1 MDASIWGGGESEAP
15 IALGQGW
22 GCDGWHPV
30 YLLASAEPGCPAS
43 PPPELICS
51 KENKEFHH
59 ILTIARLYLQLTS
72 FERFLYACTGLCVS
86 CTLSLVWNLAFSPR
100 VCMTASVFDGKVH
113 GLSLLCCIKGDF
125 RFLILNLTKC
135 NLVILLKE

>member
-1 MDASIWGGGESEAP
+1 MDASVCGGGESEAP

-59 ILTIARLYLQLTS
+59 ILSIALLYLQLTS
-72 FERFLYACTGLCVS
+72 FECFLCLHDALCFLHVIS
-86 CTLSLVWNLAFSPR
+86 GVEP
-100 VCMTASVFDGKVH
+100 
-113 GLSLLCCIKGDF
+113 DF
-125 RFLILNLTKC
+125 LTKG
-135 NLVILLKE
+135 VHDGFSV